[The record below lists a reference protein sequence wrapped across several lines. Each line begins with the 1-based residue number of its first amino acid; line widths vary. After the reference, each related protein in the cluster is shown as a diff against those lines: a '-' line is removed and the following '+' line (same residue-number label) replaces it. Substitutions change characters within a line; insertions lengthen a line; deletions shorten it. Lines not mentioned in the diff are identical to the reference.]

1 MRHLAFVTLMAAALL
16 PLEAAEFK
24 DVEYGR
30 AGDLSLRMDAHVPPG
45 KGPHPAA
52 ILVHGG
58 GWIRGDRAWNV
69 QPLFTPLADA
79 GIAWFS
85 ISYRL
90 ATDIVNLG
98 AAVQDVRQAIHYVHD
113 NSARYHV
120 DPKRI
125 VLIGES
131 AGAHLSSLA
140 ALADPASIAAVVS
153 LYSPNDLEL
162 LARTSPAVP
171 AQIRAAVEGS
181 GFAALLLGHLRSLSP
196 IHHVSRNAPPFLLI
210 HGTADTVVPFEQS
223 VRMQEKLLAAGA
235 QCDLVPIRGGG
246 HGIRYWDRSPSQL
259 VWRRELVSWL
269 RTKLRMS

>member
-1 MRHLAFVTLMAAALL
+1 MAAALL
-16 PLEAAEFK
+16 PLEAAVLR

-30 AGDLSLRMDAHVPPG
+30 AGDLSLRMDGYTPPG
-45 KGPHPAA
+45 KGPHAAA

-69 QPLFTPLADA
+69 EPLFTPLSQA

-98 AAVQDVRQAIHYVHD
+98 VAVEDVRQAIRYVHE
-113 NSARYHV
+113 NAARYNI
-120 DPKRI
+120 DPNRI
-125 VLIGES
+125 ALVGES

-140 ALADPASIAAVVS
+140 ALAEPKSVAAVVS

-181 GFAALLLGHLRSLSP
+181 GFAELLLAHLRSLSP
-196 IHHVSRNAPPFLLI
+196 IQHVTRNAPPFLLM
-210 HGTADTVVPFEQS
+210 HGTADSVVPFEQS
-223 VRMQEKLLAAGA
+223 VRMQQRMRAAGA
-235 QCDLVPIRGGG
+235 ECDLIPIDGGG
-246 HGIRYWDRSPSQL
+246 HGIRFWDRSPSQK
-259 VWRRELVSWL
+259 VWRERLVAWL
-269 RTKLRMS
+269 RAKLAV

>member
-1 MRHLAFVTLMAAALL
+1 MRLMAFLTLMAAALL
-16 PLEAAEFK
+16 PLGAAEFK
-24 DVEYGR
+24 NVEYGR
-30 AGDLSLRMDAHVPPG
+30 AGDLSLRMDAHIPPG

-90 ATDIVNLG
+90 ATDIVNFG
-98 AAVQDVRQAIHYVHD
+98 AAVDDVREAIRHVHE
-113 NSARYHV
+113 NAARYGI
-120 DPKRI
+120 DPNRI
-125 VLIGES
+125 ALIGES

-140 ALADPASIAAVVS
+140 ALADPGSVAAVVS

-171 AQIRAAVEGS
+171 VQIRAAVEGS
-181 GFAALLLGHLRSLSP
+181 GFAELLLGHLRSLSP
-196 IHHVSRNAPPFLLI
+196 IHHVRRNAPPFLLM
-210 HGTADTVVPFEQS
+210 HGTADTIVPFEQS
-223 VRMQEKLLAAGA
+223 LRMQEKLLAAGA
-235 QCDLVPIRGGG
+235 QCDLVPIQGGG
-246 HGIRYWDRSPSQL
+246 HGIRYWDRSPSQS
-259 VWRRELVSWL
+259 VWRRELISWL
-269 RTKLRMS
+269 RTRLRIS